1 MPCRSKLLPPRAAAS
16 VHRGSSALA
25 RSVAETS
32 DDMSST
38 CLSTND
44 SLGTSGFRFRTWGK
58 VTNRSGPIDSEPAHG
73 ASLYGASLA
82 LCDTRVQ
89 QASPQAGRPRAS
101 GTRRVGH
108 RFWLTDS
115 TVPLGKTKPTGQM
128 SVRTQP
134 GPRFRTCC
142 ATTTADKNVVE
153 GPKDLILGAEHDR
166 NSKARDLSWDR
177 TAALQGGRDSSIS
190 ISISISK
197 QSSNQN
203 HHRTLVAGLA

>member
-73 ASLYGASLA
+73 ASPRCQPIRSQPRPVRHTSTAS
-82 LCDTRVQ
+82 Q
-89 QASPQAGRPRAS
+89 
-101 GTRRVGH
+101 
-108 RFWLTDS
+108 
-115 TVPLGKTKPTGQM
+115 PTGRQAPC
-128 SVRTQP
+128 VRHKACRPPFLAHRLDRSP
-134 GPRFRTCC
+134 GENKTHRP
-142 ATTTADKNVVE
+142 NVRQ
-153 GPKDLILGAEHDR
+153 DAAGAQVPDM
-166 NSKARDLSWDR
+166 LC
-177 TAALQGGRDSSIS
+177 
-190 ISISISK
+190 
-197 QSSNQN
+197 N
-203 HHRTLVAGLA
+203 HHGRQKRGRGSQRFNFGGGT